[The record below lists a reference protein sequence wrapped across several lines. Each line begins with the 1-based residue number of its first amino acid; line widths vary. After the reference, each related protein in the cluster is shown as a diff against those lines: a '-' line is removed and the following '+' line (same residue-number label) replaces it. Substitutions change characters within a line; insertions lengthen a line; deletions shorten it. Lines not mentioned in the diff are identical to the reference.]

1 MIKLWSAIKSG
12 VLWLVAAIVA
22 LAVLLFGARR
32 SGRDAERAARIE
44 DDLERA
50 DEVDQIRDQQLEIA
64 ANRARDDDEL
74 ERRLRDGTFGE

>member
-32 SGRDAERAARIE
+32 SGRDAERVERLENEQARARETDEVKDEQLEAAARRPR
-44 DDLERA
+44 DRA
-50 DEVDQIRDQQLEIA
+50 
-64 ANRARDDDEL
+64 EL
-74 ERRLRDGTFGE
+74 DRRMRNGEF

>member
-50 DEVDQIRDQQLEIA
+50 NEIDQIRDEQLDAA
-64 ANRARDDDEL
+64 ANRPRDRDEL
-74 ERRLRDGTFGE
+74 KRRMRNGEF